1 LATDAGQ
8 SVETI
13 KVDQPAERP
22 KTSQLSTTTPYILED
37 PAYKPVSTFIEHP
50 QEADDLS
57 HRRTFSNRASLL
69 EGII

>member
-1 LATDAGQ
+1 MTF
-8 SVETI
+8 
-13 KVDQPAERP
+13 
-22 KTSQLSTTTPYILED
+22 